1 MLVLYVSWD
10 FLDTTRETLVNM
22 AVAASADTQVALHRD
37 TVMFAISFNPK
48 SVSGLYGMKICSTTS
63 TQLRLSSGNPGRVSY
78 CKPTDARLPEKYI
91 MEGTGIHLTSE
102 PSKINVIVNTIFLYI
117 FITDA
122 GSLFMNRVDNA
133 HEILA
138 RHPLSTD

>member
-1 MLVLYVSWD
+1 
-10 FLDTTRETLVNM
+10 
-22 AVAASADTQVALHRD
+22 
-37 TVMFAISFNPK
+37 
-48 SVSGLYGMKICSTTS
+48 
-63 TQLRLSSGNPGRVSY
+63 
-78 CKPTDARLPEKYI
+78 
-91 MEGTGIHLTSE
+91 MEGTGINLTSE